1 MDIAIEVKKISLE
14 NERFIF
20 IPTGILKGTCD
31 KANNVFIDEYG
42 YKYSSIDGMNPYAE
56 KYFCYAIELDD
67 LKETYFDY
75 KDDKKVLGR
84 YLEDMKEYIYV
95 GYYDEIDGRIKT
107 LEIDFVD
114 VESRI
119 KDIEYDENIQNGD
132 ESIVSM
138 DFTGN
143 FIFNKKQLEELR
155 DCKTLEEVKKYIND
169 LFIVED
175 YIKNEVQPINSNSVA
190 SSLQEKNINNNSLQ
204 SSVEQKENNNYKL
217 QKEESKRF
225 NLAKL
230 RKEVLSNIVGQDEA
244 VFDLTRAIAIN
255 QTSKNPRNK
264 SHILI
269 TGPSGT
275 GKTEMVNIVSKE
287 LDLPMFKANAPDYT
301 KAGYTGKDV
310 PSMLLGLLEAA
321 NDDLKKAQSGIL
333 IIDEIDK
340 AVSFKGDKGFGKA
353 VLHALLKILDRDI
366 IEVDVDKHQGEKVL
380 FDTSNLTIIFMGSFD
395 ELYQDKQKEQKQYKK
410 IVVGFNNKIEEKC
423 ESKSDQPKIRL
434 DEDDLVR
441 WMGPEFVGR
450 IGTITSTNE
459 LTHKNV
465 LKILKESKLS
475 QLKIIKEDL
484 KERGIELTCTKGYYD
499 EIARIGYSKNIGVRK
514 LNKTVKRSFDIAYDE
529 ILTNPK
535 VKLLKLTKK
544 TAQNN
549 KEYYVEY

>member
-31 KANNVFIDEYG
+31 KSNNVFIDEYG

-56 KYFCYAIELDD
+56 KYFCYAIKLDD

-75 KDDKKVLGR
+75 KDDKKVLGQ

-119 KDIEYDENIQNGD
+119 KDIEYDENVQNGD

-138 DFTGN
+138 DFDGN
-143 FIFNKKQLEELR
+143 FLFNKKQLEELR
-155 DCKTLEEVKKYIND
+155 DCKTLEEVRKYIDD
-169 LFIVED
+169 LLLLED
-175 YIKNEVQPINSNSVA
+175 YIKNEVQSVNSNSTKT
-190 SSLQEKNINNNSLQ
+190 SQNEKNNSEDLKQ
-204 SSVEQKENNNYKL
+204 NSVNKDENKKLKL
-217 QKEESKRF
+217 QKEESKQF

-244 VFDLTRAIAIN
+244 VYDLTRAIAIN

-301 KAGYTGKDV
+301 KAGYYGKDV
-310 PSMLLGLLEAA
+310 PTMLLGLLESAKG
-321 NDDLKKAQSGIL
+321 DIKKSQSGIL

-340 AVSFKGDKGFGKA
+340 LVSYRDDKGFGKG
-353 VLHALLKILDRDI
+353 VLHTLLKILDRDI
-366 IEVDVDKHQGEKVL
+366 IEIDVDKHQGEKVL
-380 FDTSNLTIIFMGSFD
+380 FDTSNLTVIFMGSFD
-395 ELYQDKQKEQKQYKK
+395 ELYKEKQQNKK
-410 IVVGFNNKIEEKC
+410 NVIGFNNTTEE
-423 ESKSDQPKIRL
+423 ESINKIRI
-434 DEDDLVR
+434 DEDDLVK

-459 LTHKNV
+459 LSHKNV

-499 EIARIGYSKNIGVRK
+499 EIARIGHSKNIGVRK

-529 ILTNPK
+529 IIMNPK
-535 VKLLKLTKK
+535 IKRLKLTKK